1 MPTRPTCLL
10 LAPLALL
17 LFAPAAQ
24 AQFAVIDIA
33 SVTQLVNEV
42 QQLEQQLAT
51 ARSQLTQAQAEFQ
64 TITGNRGLQSL
75 LGGTVRNYLPPDWA
89 TLQGTLQGS
98 GGAATAYPALAAD
111 VTRALTANAVLSP
124 QQLSALPATAGG
136 SLQAGRESAAL
147 LQALTHEALANS
159 SDRFSALQQLI
170 DAIGATNDQK
180 SVLELQARTAAE
192 ASMLE
197 NEHTKLEDLYQGV
210 QADRWAAA
218 QRTRESIVAGHGQ
231 FTARFQPQP

>member
-1 MPTRPTCLL
+1 MLTRLTRFLMASL
-10 LAPLALL
+10 ILAPLIPTAH
-17 LFAPAAQ
+17 
-24 AQFAVIDIA
+24 AQFAVIDVA
-33 SVTQLVNEV
+33 AVTQLVSEV

-51 ARSQLTQAQAEFQ
+51 ARSQLIQAQAEFQ

-75 LGGTVRNYLPPDWA
+75 LSGTVRNYLPPDWA
-89 TLQGTLQGS
+89 TLQGALQGS
-98 GGAATAYPALAAD
+98 AGSYPALVAD
-111 VTRALTANAVLSP
+111 VTQALNANALLSP
-124 QQLSALPATAGG
+124 QQLTALPVVGRA
-136 SLQAGRESAAL
+136 SLQAGRQSSAL
-147 LQALTHEALANS
+147 FQALSHEALANS
-159 SDRFSALQQLI
+159 SGRFTALQQLI

-192 ASMLE
+192 ASMLQ

-231 FTARFQPQP
+231 FASRFQPQP

>member
-1 MPTRPTCLL
+1 MRTRLTCLFL
-10 LAPLALL
+10 VPLALFL
-17 LFAPAAQ
+17 SAPAAH
-24 AQFAVIDIA
+24 AQFAVIDVA
-33 SVTQLVNEV
+33 AVNQLVSQV

-89 TLQGTLQGS
+89 TLQGALQSAS
-98 GGAATAYPALAAD
+98 GAVAAYPMLAAD
-111 VTRALTANAVLSP
+111 VARALNANAVLSP
-124 QQLSALPATAGG
+124 QQLAALPAASG
-136 SLQAGRESAAL
+136 SSLEAGRQSDAL
-147 LQALTHEALANS
+147 LQALTHEALSNS
-159 SDRFSALQQLI
+159 SVRFTSLQQLI
-170 DAIGATNDQK
+170 DAIGATKDQK

-192 ASMLE
+192 ASMLQ

-231 FTARFQPQP
+231 FAARFQPQP